1 MTPATRAEEKA
12 YDGFI
17 TALVQGR
24 TDLRDKKVEDAQR
37 SFAVARTIQPWDP
50 RPLFERGNANLVA
63 KKYEL
68 ALLDLEAAR
77 ERATN
82 VGFAAQVVFDVGAA
96 REALGDAPGA
106 RAAFVA
112 VQRIHPSEIAAT
124 HLTQKSSCDADVD
137 RRRVPGAR
145 AHNWLAVWKL
155 LAADYLRNHDPLALA
170 PASTEAEARA
180 ALCPNG
186 CDGGGPWIAT
196 IGSEE
201 RLLALVAP
209 AGAELVAF
217 PRIGRALEGVC
228 PSADA
233 ISIDTA
239 SAPARVHVRRD
250 AVERVFFK
258 RNNLDDE
265 VQCEDSLK
273 GCDWR
278 CQPEGW
284 MEADSFFDLAAGAR
298 VLRVEQVG
306 RSEMT
311 RAPLVGVVPR
321 GGSVQ
326 VKGAGCDE
334 AIDVK

>member
-1 MTPATRAEEKA
+1 MTPATRGEEMA

-17 TALVQGR
+17 TALVRGR
-24 TDLRDKKVEDAQR
+24 QELRDKKVQDAQA

-50 RPLFERGNANLVA
+50 RPLFERGNAELVA

-68 ALLDLEAAR
+68 ALLDLEATR

-82 VGFAAQVVFDVGAA
+82 VGFAAQIVFDVGAA
-96 REALGDAPGA
+96 REALGDAEGA
-106 RAAFVA
+106 RASFVA

-124 HLTQKSSCDADVD
+124 HLTQRSSCDADVD
-137 RRRVPGAR
+137 RRRVPGVRAR
-145 AHNWLAVWKL
+145 DWLALWNV

-170 PASTEAEARA
+170 PATTEADARA

-186 CDGGGPWIAT
+186 CEGSGPWIAT

-201 RLLALVAP
+201 RLLALVART
-209 AGAELVAF
+209 GTDLITF
-217 PRIGRALEGVC
+217 PRIGRAVEGDC

-233 ISIDTA
+233 IRIDGA
-239 SAPARVHVRRD
+239 STPVRVHVRRD

-273 GCDWR
+273 GCEWR

-298 VLRVEQVG
+298 VLRVEQLG
-306 RSEMT
+306 RSEMS
-311 RAPLVGVVPR
+311 RGPLVGVVPK
-321 GGSVQ
+321 GGSVL

-334 AIDVK
+334 VIGL